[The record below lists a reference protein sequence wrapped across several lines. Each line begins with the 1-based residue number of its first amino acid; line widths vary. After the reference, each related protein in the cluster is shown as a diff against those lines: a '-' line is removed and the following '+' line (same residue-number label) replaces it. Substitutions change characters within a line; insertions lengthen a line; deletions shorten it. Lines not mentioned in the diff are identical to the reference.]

1 MRSNLKRL
9 IRREVGTQKET
20 IVGTVLTTARITDFD
35 SLGSGVFVVDVEVG
49 SNNYL
54 ANVPVKAN
62 KDRFYA
68 QVGQTVLL
76 RRNAQG
82 RYEVTAP
89 GDRVATPVTERG
101 YDLTDGSQ
109 QSTQDIGFLSERVPY
124 SHYATIDVAAP
135 LGTLWNDGVT
145 PYNLV
150 RITDAL
156 GNPV

>member
-1 MRSNLKRL
+1 MSNLKDL
-9 IRREVGTQKET
+9 IRREMNTQKET
-20 IVGTVLTTARITDFD
+20 IVGTVLTESRIVDFD
-35 SLGSGVFVVDVEVG
+35 GMGSGVFVTDVEVG
-49 SNNYL
+49 SNNFL
-54 ANVPVKAN
+54 SDVPIKAN
-62 KDRFYA
+62 QNRFYA

-89 GDRVATPVTERG
+89 GDRVASPVTEKG
-101 YDLTDGSQ
+101 YDLSDGSE
-109 QSTQDIGFLSERVPY
+109 QSSQDLGFLSERVPF
-124 SHYATIDVAAP
+124 SHYATLDGTAP

-145 PYNLV
+145 PFNLV